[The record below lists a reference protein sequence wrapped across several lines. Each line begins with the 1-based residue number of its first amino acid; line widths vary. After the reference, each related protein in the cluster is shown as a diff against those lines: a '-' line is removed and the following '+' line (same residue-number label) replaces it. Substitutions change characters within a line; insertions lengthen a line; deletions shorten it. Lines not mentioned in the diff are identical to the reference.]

1 MYLRML
7 GFRMASLCR
16 RPRGVGLR
24 RLSPGPWWWWWW
36 RRLWWWLWWR
46 WWWLELKK
54 SFPWTLPRGTA
65 QSFVI
70 ICRSPFVLSST
81 LLWILVSILELDSNC
96 IQTLIL
102 WNLIQS
108 RTQDYLKTELTQIIW
123 SSQFIY
129 LSSFCYKCLDNFEL
143 FSQIFTDL

>member
-1 MYLRML
+1 ML

-123 SSQFIY
+123 SSHFKF
-129 LSSFCYKCLDNFEL
+129 LSSFCCKCLDKFEL
-143 FSQIFTDL
+143 FSQKFTDL